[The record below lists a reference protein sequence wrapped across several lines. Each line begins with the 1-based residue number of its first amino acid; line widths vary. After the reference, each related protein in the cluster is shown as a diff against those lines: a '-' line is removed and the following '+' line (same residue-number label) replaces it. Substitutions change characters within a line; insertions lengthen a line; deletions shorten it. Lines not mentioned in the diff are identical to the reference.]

1 MIDRKQHN
9 LIMLVLGALAAIGPF
24 STDMYLPGFQAIA
37 HSLRTDMA
45 HVDLSLT
52 SYFIGISIGQ
62 LAYGPMLDRYG
73 RKKPIV
79 IGLLLYI
86 FAALGCALSPSIDY
100 LIALR
105 LFLAVGACVGM
116 VGSRAVV
123 RDLFSGSEIA
133 RALSVL
139 MMIFGIAPIIAPTI
153 GGLVVTLLGWRFIFS
168 VLAAI
173 AVVVLFAVQRLL
185 HETKQADPSVSLRP
199 GNIVREY
206 LNVFRERESIVYAGA
221 ASAATACLFSYI
233 TGSPFVFIDL
243 FGFTPTEFGWIY
255 GANACS
261 LIAAN
266 HVNRV
271 LLKKYD
277 IRRVLLVCTIVQS
290 AIGLLLLAGSCMGFL
305 PKMATLGLI
314 FCFLFCFASIMPN
327 AMGLALQRFS
337 RNAGSA
343 SALIG
348 GMQMIVGALAS
359 ALVSYLHDGTAFP
372 MTLMMCA
379 SASTALIL
387 LATATLFSTRLSHRR
402 EPGRPSMIE

>member
-1 MIDRKQHN
+1 MTDRKQHN

-37 HSLRTDMA
+37 RSLRTDMA

-62 LAYGPMLDRYG
+62 LAFGPMLDRYG

-79 IGLLLYI
+79 LGLLLYV

-116 VGSRAVV
+116 VGSRAVI

-133 RALSVL
+133 RALSML

-153 GGLVVTLLGWRFIFS
+153 GGVVVTLLGWRFIFG

-173 AVVVLFAVQRLL
+173 AIVVLFAVQRLL
-185 HETKQADPSVSLRP
+185 HETKQADLSVSLRP

-206 LNVFRERESIVYAGA
+206 LNVFKEREFVLYAGA

-255 GANACS
+255 GVNACS

-266 HVNRV
+266 HVNRM
-271 LLKKYD
+271 LLRKYD
-277 IRRVLLVCTIVQS
+277 VGRVLLVCTAAQT
-290 AIGLLLLAGSCMGFL
+290 AIGLLLLVGSSIGFL
-305 PKMATLGLI
+305 PKVAALGLI

-327 AMGLALQRFS
+327 AMGLALQPFS

-343 SALIG
+343 SALVG

-372 MTLMMCA
+372 MALMMCA
-379 SASTALIL
+379 SASAALV
-387 LATATLFSTRLSHRR
+387 LAAAAILFSKHPGHGV
-402 EPGRPSMIE
+402 EPSPPFND

>member
-1 MIDRKQHN
+1 
-9 LIMLVLGALAAIGPF
+9 MLVLGALAAIGPF

-37 HSLRTDMA
+37 RSLRTDIA

-62 LAYGPMLDRYG
+62 LVFGPMLDRYG
-73 RKKPIV
+73 RKRPIV
-79 IGLLLYI
+79 LGLLLYI
-86 FAALGCALSPSIDY
+86 FAALGCALSPSIDC

-133 RALSVL
+133 RALSML
-139 MMIFGIAPIIAPTI
+139 MMIFGVAPIIAPTI
-153 GGLVVTLLGWRFIFS
+153 GGVVVTLLGWRFIFG

-173 AVVVLFAVQRLL
+173 AAVVLFAVQRLL
-185 HETKQADPSVSLRP
+185 RETRQADLSVSLRP
-199 GNIVREY
+199 RNVVREY
-206 LNVFRERESIVYAGA
+206 INVFKEREFILYAGA
-221 ASAATACLFSYI
+221 ASAATGCLFSYI
-233 TGSPFVFIDL
+233 TGSPFLFIDL

-255 GANACS
+255 GVNACS

-266 HVNRV
+266 QVNRM
-271 LLKKYD
+271 LLRKYD
-277 IRRVLLVCTIVQS
+277 IGRVLLVFTAVQT
-290 AIGLLLLAGSCMGFL
+290 AIGLLLLGGTSIGFL
-305 PKMATLGLI
+305 PKTAVLGLI

-327 AMGLALQRFS
+327 ATGLSLQRFS

-343 SALIG
+343 SALVG

-359 ALVSYLHDGTAFP
+359 ASVSYLHDGTAFP
-372 MTLMMCA
+372 MALTMCA
-379 SASTALIL
+379 SASAALL
-387 LATATLFSTRLSHRR
+387 LAAAATLFLKHAAHGD
-402 EPGRPSMIE
+402 EPGRPSINSIN